1 LYPKEDPKTLLGF
14 PMQHMVATAAAIFVE
29 FKAVRVVALI
39 LGSSV
44 IALLAGSAS
53 EINYDAILLRSH
65 TSRLFLYNRPG

>member
-1 LYPKEDPKTLLGF
+1 
-14 PMQHMVATAAAIFVE
+14 VIAAAAAIFVE

-44 IALLAGSAS
+44 IALLAGGAS

-65 TSRLFLYNRPG
+65 SSRLFLYNRPD